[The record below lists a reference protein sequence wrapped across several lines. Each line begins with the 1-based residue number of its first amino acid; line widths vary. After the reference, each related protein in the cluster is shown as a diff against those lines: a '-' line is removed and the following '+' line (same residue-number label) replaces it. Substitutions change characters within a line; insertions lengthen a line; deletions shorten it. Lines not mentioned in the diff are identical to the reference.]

1 MEKRNAAG
9 QVLLLTGA
17 GLVVK
22 VAGLFFKLPLTTL
35 IGEEG
40 MGCFNTAYTIFVWF
54 YTLSTSGLPAAE
66 AMLIS
71 KETNEKKRVLHISLF
86 IFTILGLLGTTLMA
100 FGAGTFSKLL
110 RAEKAAEAIF
120 AISPVLFF
128 VCLSAGFRGYFQGIG
143 ELRPHAFSQVAE
155 AFGKLFFGVAIA
167 WMIIRRGGTVE
178 NAAAG
183 AALGICG
190 GMILGLILLVS
201 WFFVH
206 YLHEQNVQKKANN
219 LPQERNFKDEPA
231 LRRNLQ
237 SKTDIAPQKLY
248 NKEEKTSNRQN
259 AQTNRSE
266 SDNHTKKHSRNF
278 VEITKKLISSAIP
291 ITLSASVMSLT
302 SILDTI
308 VMTRRL
314 NDAGFSQAETIAIY
328 GNYSSLAVPM
338 FNLPPVLI
346 YPIAYALMPALSSL
360 YKTTKISGSDLKK
373 ARGLCGEAF
382 RATCFVAIP
391 CVIGMCA
398 MAEPILSLLFREDMA
413 RRGALML
420 SLLAPSSFF
429 VCLLSLTGT
438 ILQSTGHERVPLA
451 AMLAGAAVKLASSWL
466 LIPCMGKYGT
476 PVSTFL
482 CYLTI
487 CTIEIAAIARLTDLF
502 RSGKSPE
509 KPVKSA
515 FLAKDF
521 VKPLV
526 VSTASVFTGCAVL
539 KAMPDGRISTLI
551 SVILTIIV
559 YFAISYKDMVLIY
572 RKQAKNKEVPI
583 NEQAKN

>member
-1 MEKRNAAG
+1 MEKRNGAAG

-22 VAGLFFKLPLTTL
+22 VAGLFFKLPLTAL

-71 KETNEKKRVLHISLF
+71 RKADKKQRVLRVSLA
-86 IFTILGLLGTTLMA
+86 IFTILGILGSATMA
-100 FGAGTFSKLL
+100 LGAGTFSRLL
-110 RAEKAAEAIF
+110 RAEKAADAIL

-155 AFGKLFFGVAIA
+155 AFGKLFFGVAFA
-167 WMIIRRGGTVE
+167 WLMINRGGTVE
-178 NAAAG
+178 KAAAG

-190 GMILGLILLVS
+190 GMILGLILLIVS
-201 WFFVH
+201 FVVH
-206 YLHEQNVQKKANN
+206 YAHEQNVHRKARK
-219 LPQERNFKDEPA
+219 LRKDVFA
-231 LRRNLQ
+231 MA
-237 SKTDIAPQKLY
+237 SCAHD
-248 NKEEKTSNRQN
+248 RQN
-259 AQTNRSE
+259 AQTLQSVQPE
-266 SDNHTKKHSRNF
+266 CKTGKGSQSF
-278 VEITKKLISSAIP
+278 VKIAKKLISSAIP

-314 NDAGFSQAETIAIY
+314 NDAGFSQTETIAIY

-360 YKTTKISGSDLKK
+360 YKTTKISDIDLEK
-373 ARGLCGEAF
+373 ARKLCREAF
-382 RATCFVAIP
+382 RTTCFIAIP
-391 CVIGMCA
+391 CVVGMCA
-398 MAEPILSLLFREDMA
+398 MAEPILALLFREDMA

-438 ILQSTGHERVPLA
+438 ILQSTGHEKVPLA
-451 AMLAGAAVKLASSWL
+451 AMLAGAVVKLASSWV
-466 LIPCMGKYGT
+466 LIPVMGKYGT

-482 CYLTI
+482 CYFTI
-487 CTIEIAAIARLTDLF
+487 CAIEIDAIARLTDLLC
-502 RSGKSPE
+502 PE
-509 KPVKSA
+509 YKLKKPVISA
-515 FLAKDF
+515 FLAGGF
-521 VKPLV
+521 LKPLT
-526 VSTASVFTGCAVL
+526 VSAAAVFVGCAVL
-539 KAMPDGRISTLI
+539 KTMPNGRISTLI
-551 SVILTIIV
+551 SVILTMIV
-559 YFAISYKDMVLIY
+559 YFAISYKDVILILG
-572 RKQAKNKEVPI
+572 KQNKNKEVPI
-583 NEQAKN
+583 NEQAKS